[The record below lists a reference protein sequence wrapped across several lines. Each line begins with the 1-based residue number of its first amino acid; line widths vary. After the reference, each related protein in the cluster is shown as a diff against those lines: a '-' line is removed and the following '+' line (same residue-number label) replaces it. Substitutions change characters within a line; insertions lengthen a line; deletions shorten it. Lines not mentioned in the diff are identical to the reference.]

1 MQAEIITVGTEILIG
16 SILNTNSKYIS
27 KKLSELGV
35 HIEYQLSVRDDIN
48 LIEDA
53 VKSALKRSDI
63 IVLCGGLGPTLDDI
77 TKDAVAKALGRK
89 IYIDENEYKHL
100 LNYFNSVNRKMTKN
114 NIRQSRV
121 IEGSTIFHNKWGIAP
136 GEMIEIE
143 NKKIFLL
150 PGPPKEFEPM
160 VDNYV
165 IKNIAEENDI
175 ILKSVNIVGIGEAA
189 AETRL
194 RELNLE
200 DEYISVNTFAKFSE
214 TEIKIIAEGKDK
226 KELVKK
232 VHKVTEKIYQEF
244 TVNIASE
251 GEIPAN
257 EALVEK
263 LIEKNKT
270 ISFAESVTGGLLAS
284 KITEVKNASKVLK
297 SSYITYSNMAKQKE
311 LNVPTEILEK
321 YGAVSD
327 KTAYYMAKGLFNK
340 GYCDLA
346 VSVTGEAG
354 PVPSEKE
361 VGTTYICFYSG
372 EDNYNIKSLKFT
384 GNRNEI
390 QRRIVNYIISHLIVE
405 LNEENI

>member
-150 PGPPKEFEPM
+150 PGPPKEFESM

-165 IKNIAEENDI
+165 IKNLAEENDI

-200 DEYISVNTFAKFSE
+200 DEDISVNTFAKFSE

-232 VHKVTEKIYQEF
+232 VHKVIEKIYQEF

-372 EDNYNIKSLKFT
+372 EDNYNIKFLKFT